1 MTFPSLNNIRPSD
14 LMALS
19 PKIFVSYDFLRS
31 EQTRLLLDY
40 DLPDA
45 SDTVEEF
52 VDMIDADVE
61 SVMSSDFEI

>member
-1 MTFPSLNNIRPSD
+1 
-14 LMALS
+14 MALS
-19 PKIFVSYDFLRS
+19 PKIFVSYVFLSS